1 MIYLILVFE
10 FFKIGLFAIGGGL
23 ATLPFLQNLSY
34 NHPEW
39 FTIHELMDMVA
50 ISESTPG
57 PMGVNMSTYVGFKTA
72 GIFGGICSTL
82 GLIIPSVIIIVIIA
96 SIFQKFKNSP
106 VIEKIFYG
114 IRPASIGLIAAAG
127 FLVMKEALFNVPQ
140 FIESGIFLDL
150 FKWKSILFAAVLYFA
165 FVKFNK
171 HPIFYIA
178 AAAVAGIIIKF

>member
-1 MIYLILVFE
+1 M
-10 FFKIGLFAIGGGL
+10 
-23 ATLPFLQNLSY
+23 
-34 NHPEW
+34 
-39 FTIHELMDMVA
+39 
-50 ISESTPG
+50 
-57 PMGVNMSTYVGFKTA
+57 
-72 GIFGGICSTL
+72 